1 MKDIVL
7 KIKMCDRKGEYTNS
21 TFKDIILLASPDFL
35 FNKKKK
41 KVYSY
46 IPFFC
51 LDLEIFHLKKI
62 VLILYFILVVNY

>member
-41 KVYSY
+41 KVY
-46 IPFFC
+46 
-51 LDLEIFHLKKI
+51 KKY
-62 VLILYFILVVNY
+62 VLTWRYFI

>member
-35 FNKKKK
+35 FNKKKEKEK
-41 KVYSY
+41 KKRYLRNMS
-46 IPFFC
+46 
-51 LDLEIFHLKKI
+51 
-62 VLILYFILVVNY
+62 

>member
-35 FNKKKK
+35 FNKKEKK
-41 KVYSY
+41 G
-46 IPFFC
+46 I
-51 LDLEIFHLKKI
+51 
-62 VLILYFILVVNY
+62 